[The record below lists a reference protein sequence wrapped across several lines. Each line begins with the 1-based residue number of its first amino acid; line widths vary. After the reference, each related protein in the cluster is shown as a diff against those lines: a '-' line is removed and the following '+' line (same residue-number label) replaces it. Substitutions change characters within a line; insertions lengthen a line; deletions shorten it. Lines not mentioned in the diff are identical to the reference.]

1 VEAPNSAQYSGVA
14 VVKKRGQ
21 QACATLLTYM
31 NRMSL
36 TRSQEASHCEV
47 PDCSVLVVSAADQ
60 ALLCCGGAAELRLV
74 D

>member
-1 VEAPNSAQYSGVA
+1 V
-14 VVKKRGQ
+14 
-21 QACATLLTYM
+21 